1 MEMTITANHLGHFL
15 LTLLLVPLMHQSAV
29 AANVRGRIVNLTSAL
44 HHVSE
49 LQYAVLVAAGR

>member
-44 HHVSE
+44 HHVS
-49 LQYAVLVAAGR
+49 

>member
-1 MEMTITANHLGHFL
+1 MEMTITANHLGHYL

-44 HHVSE
+44 HHVRDLDSI
-49 LQYAVLVAAGR
+49 VLVPASC